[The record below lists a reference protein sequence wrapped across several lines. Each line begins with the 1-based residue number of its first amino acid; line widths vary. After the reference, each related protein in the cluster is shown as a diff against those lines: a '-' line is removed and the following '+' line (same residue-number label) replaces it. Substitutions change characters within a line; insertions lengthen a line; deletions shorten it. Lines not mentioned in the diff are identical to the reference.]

1 MGIKTDQ
8 VIKALEC
15 CMGEGDCVAC
25 PCKKDCTDELHTAA
39 IYLIKEQE
47 KEIAGLRKH
56 IAGIGLLNSKLLAD
70 NKRLE
75 EELEHFKTRIE
86 VRAHLKNI
94 DEMHTVEIDTKRVIH
109 RALKFD

>member
-1 MGIKTDQ
+1 MGIKTNQ

-25 PCKKDCTDELHTAA
+25 PCEKDCTDELHTAA

-47 KEIAGLRKH
+47 KEIAGLKKH
-56 IAGIGLLNSKLLAD
+56 IARIGLLNSNLLAD

-94 DEMHTVEIDTKRVIH
+94 DEMHTVDVDNLKRIH
-109 RALKFD
+109 HALKFD